1 MIITQQGQSAL
12 VTEPRQLATPG
23 TAMGLAFG
31 STVLTA
37 QGERAVETLAPGDR
51 IITRDGIRRL
61 TAAITDELTG
71 TVVRVSASALG
82 HDRPDADVML
92 APGQLLLLRDWRAQ
106 ALYGTSTAL
115 VPVSRLVD
123 GEYISTEDTATIQ
136 VITLCFDSPCVI
148 YVHGLEIACPAG

>member
-1 MIITQQGQSAL
+1 MIITQQGQSAH
-12 VTEPRQLATPG
+12 VVAPRQIATPT

-61 TAAITDELTG
+61 SAAITDELTG
-71 TVVRVSASALG
+71 TVIRVAASALG
-82 HDRPDADVML
+82 HDRPDADVRL

-106 ALYGTSTAL
+106 ALYGTPTAL

-123 GEYISTEDTATIQ
+123 GEYISTEDAATIQ
-136 VITLCFDSPCVI
+136 VVTLCFDSPCVI

>member
-1 MIITQQGQSAL
+1 MIITQQGRSTA
-12 VTEPRQLATPG
+12 VVEARQIATPT

-37 QGERAVETLAPGDR
+37 QGERTVETLAPGDR

-82 HDRPDADVML
+82 HDRPDADLCL

-106 ALYGTSTAL
+106 ALYGTPSAL
-115 VPVSRLVD
+115 VPVSRLTD
-123 GEYISTEDTATIQ
+123 GEYISIEATETLQ
-136 VITLCFDSPCVI
+136 VVTLCFDAPCVI
-148 YVHGLEIACPAG
+148 YAHGLEIACPAG

>member
-12 VTEPRQLATPG
+12 VVEPRQIATP
-23 TAMGLAFG
+23 TAAMGLAFG

-37 QGERAVETLAPGDR
+37 QGERSVETLAPGDR
-51 IITRDGIRRL
+51 IVTRDGIRRL

-82 HDRPDADVML
+82 HDRPDADVRL

-106 ALYGTSTAL
+106 ALYGTPTAL

-123 GEYISTEDTATIQ
+123 GEYISTEETGTIQ

>member
-1 MIITQQGQSAL
+1 MIITQQGQAASVA
-12 VTEPRQLATPG
+12 EPRQIATPT

-71 TVVRVSASALG
+71 TVVRISASALG
-82 HDRPDADVML
+82 HDRPETDVQL
-92 APGQLLLLRDWRAQ
+92 APGQLLLLRDWRAK
-106 ALYGTSTAL
+106 ALYGTPTAL

-123 GEYISTEDTATIQ
+123 GEYIRTEEAETIQ
-136 VITLCFDSPCVI
+136 VVTLCFDAPCVI
-148 YVHGLEIACPAG
+148 YVQGLEIACPAG